1 MKRMDRHPSASKGDR
16 EIPSPWGLPAASF
29 PALSSGSHD
38 QGADLPPLPPPASD
52 SGRRPGER
60 TRSTDRRWSPQGQAG
75 LERRS
80 SSITGASPALSLG
93 PSLLPLPDAGH
104 HHRSCFLQLFPESS
118 PAALQGSVDP
128 ALNPSLA
135 FATSHLEGR
144 GDEDHI
150 WLHPS
155 STG

>member
-1 MKRMDRHPSASKGDR
+1 MTRVLTSCLSHPQQVTQDGGWESAR
-16 EIPSPWGLPAASF
+16 
-29 PALSSGSHD
+29 
-38 QGADLPPLPPPASD
+38 GARTTD
-52 SGRRPGER
+52 GR
-60 TRSTDRRWSPQGQAG
+60 PQGQAG

-144 GDEDHI
+144 DNGDHI

-155 STG
+155 STWLIPSLPILESVVRSRNPLTW